1 MANEL
6 AALQMGQRMSSREI
20 AELTE
25 KEHFHVLRDIRKLID
40 EGAIGQ
46 SNFGCSTYTDA
57 SGKSNPEYL
66 LDFDATMTLVTGY
79 NANLRAAVIRRWREL
94 EQKEFTKLERKEVSL
109 LPTEIAVREFK
120 AYYDFALTVGL
131 EGNAAR
137 ISADN
142 TVRRE
147 RGISLLKTMQIE
159 LKSENQEQI
168 FTPTQIGE
176 ILGFDGRKGARKVN
190 RLLSHLD
197 YQERIGDS
205 WVVTEQGKP
214 YAVILDTGKKHD
226 SGTMVQQIKWKESV
240 IHKLEKLLDD
250 DDD

>member
-6 AALQMGQRMSSREI
+6 AAVQMGQRMSSREI

-25 KEHFHVLRDIRKLID
+25 KEHKNVLRDIRELVAQ
-40 EGAIGQ
+40 EAIGRL
-46 SNFGCSTYTDA
+46 NFELTSYLD
-57 SGKSNPEYL
+57 KSNRTQDEYL
-66 LDFDATMTLVTGY
+66 LDFDATMTLLTGY
-79 NANLRAAVIRRWREL
+79 NAVLRSRVIKRWRKL
-94 EQKEFTKLERKEVSL
+94 EQKEALPIERAKTPSIASEFEAL
-109 LPTEIAVREFK
+109 RKIAVT
-120 AYYDFALTVGL
+120 AGL
-131 EGNAAR
+131 EGNAAT

-142 TVRRE
+142 AMRRMYGVSPL
-147 RGISLLKTMQIE
+147 RILQIE

-205 WVVTEQGKP
+205 WAVTEQGKP
-214 YAVILDTGKKHD
+214 YAVILDTGKKHN